1 MTFDIRDTALSVDE
15 VLASVS
21 HPSAGG
27 IDVFIGTVRNFNDG
41 RTVTKLEYE
50 AYKTMAVLEMNRIA
64 NELTHEFKDVR
75 LAAIHRVGSLVVGDI
90 AVVCAASAVHR
101 GEAFSACRRL
111 IDEIK
116 ARVPIWKREWGPDGP
131 YWIHWA
137 DARCTPDHGHQDH
150 HHVHTP

>member
-1 MTFDIRDTALSVDE
+1 MFDIRDTVLSVDE

-21 HPSAGG
+21 HAGAGG
-27 IDVFIGTVRNFNDG
+27 IDIFVGTVRDFNDG

-50 AYKTMAVLEMNRIA
+50 AYKTMGLLEMNRIA
-64 NELTHEFKDVR
+64 DELTHEFKDVK

-90 AVVCAASAVHR
+90 AVICAASAVHR
-101 GEAFSACRRL
+101 GEAFTACRRL

-137 DARCTPDHGHQDH
+137 DARCTSDHGHQGH